1 MTNKGLISSI
11 YNRSYTSTLKKKQN
25 KTEQTFFQ
33 RGNADGQ
40 QAHVKMFSITN
51 HQGNENQSHNEITPV
66 ILFNHAF

>member
-11 YNRSYTSTLKKKQN
+11 YKQMIQLNIKKKT

-51 HQGNENQSHNEITPV
+51 HWGNENQSHNEITPV
-66 ILFNHAF
+66 ILFNHTF